1 MKNKNR
7 SALRNFVRATRG
19 ANMVEYIILVGLV
32 ALICIGGYTVFGD
45 KVNKS
50 ISLQS
55 TTVEHVNTGAGAAP
69 GP

>member
-1 MKNKNR
+1 MKNKTR
-7 SALRNFVRATRG
+7 SSIRNFVRATRG

-50 ISLQS
+50 IGAQAS
-55 TTVEHVNTGAGAAP
+55 TVATVNTTAGAAP
-69 GP
+69 

>member
-7 SALRNFVRATRG
+7 SSIRNFVRATRG

-50 ISLQS
+50 IGAQAS
-55 TTVEHVNTGAGAAP
+55 TVSTVNTSAGAAP
-69 GP
+69 